1 MRGVF
6 HLSRSCLVSLFLIG
20 VLHIQK
26 RAEWSI
32 ERENELFHPLITKS
46 LSVSI
51 AYEWHK
57 SRYCCREKLLVHL
70 PVYTHSLT
78 IEEHSYLTIQSIII

>member
-1 MRGVF
+1 M
-6 HLSRSCLVSLFLIG
+6 
-20 VLHIQK
+20 QK

-32 ERENELFHPLITKS
+32 ERGNELFHPLITKS

-57 SRYCCREKLLVHL
+57 SRYCFRGKTISTFAC
-70 PVYTHSLT
+70 VYSFTNDRGT
-78 IEEHSYLTIQSIII
+78 